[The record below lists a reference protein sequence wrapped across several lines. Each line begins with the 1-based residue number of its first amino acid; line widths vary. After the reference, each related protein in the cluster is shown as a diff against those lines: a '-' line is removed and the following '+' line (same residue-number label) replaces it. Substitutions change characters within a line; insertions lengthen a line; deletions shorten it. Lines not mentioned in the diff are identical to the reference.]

1 MPNDDV
7 PLFDVNALVALTLTT
22 HQHHRAAHDYL
33 KARVAWATCP
43 MTEAALIRLLM
54 NPAVVG
60 SRRRAG
66 DVMSVVA
73 GFRAD
78 PRWTLL
84 ADHTTLATPHINT
97 AVLMGHQQVTDL
109 HLVIL
114 AASHG
119 TRLATSTQPCTPGWP
134 RLIAA
139 TWTSFRPDPIRSRD
153 RSSSQ
158 IEAAQTPG

>member
-109 HLVIL
+109 HLVNL

-119 TRLATSTQPCTPGWP
+119 TRLATFDATMHTWLAPAD
-134 RLIAA
+134 RRYVDLIPA
-139 TWTSFRPDPIRSRD
+139 
-153 RSSSQ
+153 
-158 IEAAQTPG
+158 